1 MQISQT
7 ITNGQDVP
15 GQTTPVVPRKSGTI
29 PVTLRL
35 DPTRY
40 ERLKRLV
47 RKLSITNQ
55 SLLQSA
61 LDNRM
66 VILERQ
72 RQASTDVEG
81 QINLFTPS
89 ASVRDVYRSPV
100 QDSFGFARPEPT
112 IALTYRAP
120 VPMHRWLHQ
129 KSVESGRTIQDLI
142 HEALKAAGG
151 PG

>member
-1 MQISQT
+1 MQVSHS
-7 ITNGQDVP
+7 
-15 GQTTPVVPRKSGTI
+15 TPDQPRAEPLIPRKPGTI

-35 DPTRY
+35 DPSRY
-40 ERLKRLV
+40 DRLKRLV
-47 RKLSITNQ
+47 RYLSITNQ

-66 VILERQ
+66 VSLERQ
-72 RQASTDVEG
+72 AQAPRQVEG
-81 QINLFTPS
+81 QISLFATAPT
-89 ASVRDVYRSPV
+89 VREEWKPAV

-129 KSVESGRTIQDLI
+129 RSMETGRTIQDI
-142 HEALKAAGG
+142 MHDALKAAGG